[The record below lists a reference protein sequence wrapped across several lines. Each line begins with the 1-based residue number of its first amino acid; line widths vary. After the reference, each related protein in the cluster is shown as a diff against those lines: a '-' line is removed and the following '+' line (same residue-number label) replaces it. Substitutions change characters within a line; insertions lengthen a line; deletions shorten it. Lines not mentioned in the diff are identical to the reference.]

1 MNFLLASLAI
11 WIAGSGVCLLAG
23 RNRHVAGWLGAGT
36 AVAGS
41 VLALS
46 ACLSWLIGS
55 HGATWQVELL
65 WWSMPFGRLVLAWDG
80 LSALF
85 VFATALVTAL
95 AAIYGVG
102 YLRHAP
108 EGRPFGLAWCLFNLL
123 TASMVGVFLA
133 ANAMLFLLS
142 WEVMALTSFGLV
154 LFDHERPGV
163 RRAGLIYFVA
173 THLGTALL
181 LVMFLLLGRE
191 AGGSLD
197 FCDLR
202 DVALGPGLAGAVFVL
217 ALIGFG
223 TKAGLM
229 PMHVWLPE
237 AHPAAPSHVSAVMS
251 GVMIKTGIYGIVRII
266 SWLGCP
272 PPGWGW
278 TLVVLGAVSG
288 VLGILFALAQR
299 DLKRMLAY
307 SSVENVG
314 IITMGLGIGL
324 LGLSAGSPVMSTL
337 GFAGTML
344 HVLNHALFKSLLF
357 LNAGCVLQATGTAE
371 IDRQGGL
378 LRRMP
383 VTGNTFLIGSAAIA
397 GLPPFNGFVGEILV
411 FLGALTPLLDAVSG
425 GPTFALAGGLVAALA
440 LAVIGTLA
448 VACFAKAF
456 GMVFLGE
463 PRRGAYADTAQEV
476 AGSMR
481 LPMLLLAVC
490 CLIIGLTA
498 SWMFQAV
505 IPAVQVLLCNHGAI
519 DAGAVGNRVIYP
531 LQIVSLLAGGVL
543 VLALLL
549 FALRHALLR
558 DRVVDATV
566 TWDCGYAAP
575 TARMQYTASSFAQP
589 ILWIMRHVM
598 MARRCFTPPH
608 GLFPAQAAFAS
619 ETPDVYQE
627 RLYRPLF
634 KKLESL
640 LGRVQWI
647 QHGKLNYYILSI
659 VLALLVLLAWKM
671 R

>member
-1 MNFLLASLAI
+1 MNLLLASLVI
-11 WIAGSGVCLLAG
+11 WIAGGGVCLLAG
-23 RNRHVAGWLGAGT
+23 RNRRVAGWIGAGA

-41 VLALS
+41 ALALA

-55 HGATWQVELL
+55 HGATWQVELS
-65 WWSMPFGRLVLAWDG
+65 WSMPFGWLVFSCDG
-80 LSALF
+80 LAALF
-85 VFATALVTAL
+85 VFATAWVTAL

-108 EGRPFGLAWCLFNLL
+108 AGRPFGLAWCLFNLL

-154 LFDHERPGV
+154 MFDHERPGV
-163 RRAGLIYFVA
+163 RRAAVIYFVA

-202 DVALGPGLAGAVFVL
+202 DVVLGPELAGAVFVL
-217 ALIGFG
+217 ALMGFG

-251 GVMIKTGIYGIVRII
+251 GVMIKTGIYGIARII

-324 LGLSAGSPVMSTL
+324 LGMTAGSPVMSTL
-337 GFAGTML
+337 GFAGALL

-357 LNAGCVLQATGTAE
+357 LNAGAVLQATGTAE

-383 VTGNTFLIGSAAIA
+383 VTGNTFLVGAAAIA
-397 GLPPFNGFVGEILV
+397 GLPPCNGFVGEILV
-411 FLGALTPLLDAVSG
+411 FLGALTPLLDVVAG
-425 GPTFALAGGLVAALA
+425 GPTFALAGGLVAAVA

-463 PRRGAYADTAQEV
+463 PREAERAGAAQEV
-476 AGSMR
+476 TGSMR
-481 LPMLLLAVC
+481 LPMLLLAGSCMGV
-490 CLIIGLTA
+490 GLMA
-498 SWMFQAV
+498 PWLFQAV
-505 IPAVQVLLCNHGAI
+505 IPAVYVLAGGSGGMEEAGVAGSQVVYA
-519 DAGAVGNRVIYP
+519 
-531 LQIVSLLAGGVL
+531 LQMVSLLSAGVL
-543 VLALLL
+543 LLALLL
-549 FALRHALLR
+549 FALRRALLR
-558 DRVVDATV
+558 GRVEGSTV

-589 ILWIMRHVM
+589 ILQLMRHVM
-598 MARRCFTPPH
+598 MARRRFTPPR
-608 GLFPAQAAFAS
+608 GLFPGQAAFAS

-634 KKLESL
+634 EKIETLI
-640 LGRVQWI
+640 GRMQWM
-647 QHGKLNYYILSI
+647 QHGKLNYYILAI